1 MVTPSEQQRIF
12 LNTLFKKISHLIS
25 NFSLKT
31 ASYHGKLDKMQQQHL
46 KEPQQIK
53 RTLILSSSLSPLQS
67 TLLSL
72 KVHAPFSCQSLVVT
86 SPLSESISHK
96 RLFKT
101 DSNPEYQSSIATD
114 WLTAHFHKQ
123 KRHSFIRGCAFC
135 SGEQLHPFLIKCN
148 YRWHLKDSSRITK
161 KKNANWDRM
170 SVQKAKKKT
179 HLTIKNE
186 LYCCTNSI
194 TRKEDLVNIASDPKL
209 IGVTKAGDLS

>member
-1 MVTPSEQQRIF
+1 MRQRVNALQGKSYLAVVTPSEQHRIF
-12 LNTLFKKISHLIS
+12 LNTLFKKYSHLIS

-72 KVHAPFSCQSLVVT
+72 KVHAPFSCQSLVVP

-114 WLTAHFHKQ
+114 
-123 KRHSFIRGCAFC
+123 
-135 SGEQLHPFLIKCN
+135 
-148 YRWHLKDSSRITK
+148 
-161 KKNANWDRM
+161 
-170 SVQKAKKKT
+170 
-179 HLTIKNE
+179 
-186 LYCCTNSI
+186 
-194 TRKEDLVNIASDPKL
+194 
-209 IGVTKAGDLS
+209 